1 VAGPDLL
8 MRWVNRSMAWR
19 ACMVPGYTLS
29 VLHRAAAITL
39 FLVWHS
45 VRWLAGW
52 LALVVTLKGRAAR
65 LEWFASSLLALFR
78 DLGATFIKVGQIM
91 STRPDL
97 LPPHIIHALETLQD
111 RVGPFAF
118 EHVRRAIEEDFG
130 APVETIFE
138 ELSEEPI
145 ASASVAQVHRARL
158 PDGTLVAVKVRRPRL
173 EEIVPFDLAVVR
185 AVARVM
191 ELIPSVK
198 LLAPVSQVEEFGQA
212 IRMQLDFRIEAG
224 NNRRFRT
231 LFAGDPD
238 VIFPELVESLCS
250 ERVLVMGF
258 VEGVKIL
265 QVARTAPGHDPSR
278 LARVGFRVLLK
289 MIFEDGFV
297 HADLHPGNILVTHEG
312 KVALLDLGLVGT
324 LDDFHRKN
332 FARFFA
338 LWAQGDGRGMAQI
351 MIDLSPSPDTVPD
364 PAAFRE
370 AVHAFVLPYI
380 GKQLG
385 EVQVGTVA
393 LGMMAILRRHRVR
406 VNATFTLCNIAI
418 AVTEG
423 IGKQLDPQL
432 DLMQE
437 ALPFFMR
444 MRL

>member
-1 VAGPDLL
+1 
-8 MRWVNRSMAWR
+8 
-19 ACMVPGYTLS
+19 MVPGYTLF
-29 VLHRAAAITL
+29 VLKRAAVIAL
-39 FLVWHS
+39 FLMWHS
-45 VRWLAGW
+45 VRWFAGW
-52 LALVVTLKGRAAR
+52 LALLVTLRGKQVRQ
-65 LEWFASSLLALFR
+65 EWFAASLLALFR

-97 LPPHIIHALETLQD
+97 LPPHIVRALEQLQD

-118 EHVRRAIEEDFG
+118 SHVQRMIGEDFG
-130 APVETIFE
+130 APVEEIFAE
-138 ELSEEPI
+138 WAPEPI

-158 PDGTLVAVKVRRPRL
+158 PDGRLVAVKVRRPDL
-173 EEIVPFDLAVVR
+173 ERIVPFDLAAIR

-191 ELIPSVK
+191 EMLPSVK
-198 LLAPVSQVEEFGQA
+198 LLAPVQQVEEFGQA
-212 IRMQLDFRIEAG
+212 IVMQLDFRIEAE

-238 VIFPELVESLCS
+238 VIFPALVEELCS
-250 ERVLVMGF
+250 ERVLVMEF

-265 QVARTAPGHDPSR
+265 HFARTPHDPSR
-278 LARVGFRVLLK
+278 LARVGFRTLLK
-289 MIFEDGFV
+289 MVFEDGFV
-297 HADLHPGNILVTHEG
+297 HADLHPGNILVTPEG

-324 LDDFHRKN
+324 LGDHHRKH

-351 MIDLSPSPDTVPD
+351 MIDLSPAPESVPD

-370 AVHAFVLPYI
+370 AVHEFVLPYR

-385 EVQVGTVA
+385 EVHVGVVA
-393 LGMMAILRRHRVR
+393 LGMMSILRRHRVR

-423 IGKQLDPQL
+423 IGKQLDPRL

-437 ALPFFMR
+437 ALPFFMKL
-444 MRL
+444 RL

>member
-1 VAGPDLL
+1 
-8 MRWVNRSMAWR
+8 
-19 ACMVPGYTLS
+19 
-29 VLHRAAAITL
+29 VLYRAAVIAF
-39 FLVWHS
+39 FLLWHT
-45 VRWLAGW
+45 VRWFAGW
-52 LALVVTLKGRAAR
+52 LGLLVTLRGRAAR
-65 LEWFASSLLALFR
+65 QEWFAAALLALFR

-97 LPPHIIHALETLQD
+97 LPPHIIRALETLQD

-118 EHVRRAIEEDFG
+118 AHVRRTIGEDFG
-130 APVETIFE
+130 APLEEIFDE
-138 ELSEEPI
+138 FSVEPI

-158 PDGTLVAVKVRRPRL
+158 PDGRLVAVKVRRPDL
-173 EEIVPFDLAVVR
+173 ERIVPFDLAVIR
-185 AVARVM
+185 AVATAM
-191 ELIPSVK
+191 EIVPSIK
-198 LLAPVSQVEEFGQA
+198 LLAPVHQVEEFGQA
-212 IRMQLDFRIEAG
+212 IQMQLDFRIEAD
-224 NNRRFRT
+224 NNRRFRS

-238 VIFPELVESLCS
+238 VIFPELVDELCS
-250 ERVLVMGF
+250 QRVLVMGF
-258 VEGVKIL
+258 VDGVKIL
-265 QVARTAPGHDPSR
+265 QYARTPHDPTR
-278 LARVGFRVLLK
+278 LARVGFRTLLK

-297 HADLHPGNILVTHEG
+297 HADLHPGNILITPEG

-324 LDDFHRKN
+324 LGEMHRKS

-351 MIDLSPSPDTVPD
+351 MIDLSPSPETVPD

-370 AVHAFVLPYI
+370 AVHEFVLPYR

-385 EVQVGTVA
+385 EVHVGVVA
-393 LGMMAILRRHRVR
+393 LGMMTILRKHRVR

-423 IGKQLDPQL
+423 IGKQLDPRL

-437 ALPFFMR
+437 ALPFFMK